1 MKNSYSSL
9 SVAIADL
16 QKHGY
21 TEDFNLVGEGIESK
35 NLKKKWKAGELDV
48 VKFYRFEG
56 MTNPGD
62 NTILYLIET
71 NDGRKGLLVDVYG
84 ADQGEISPEMIKKL
98 SIQAQKT
105 KDTLFQIMIA
115 EEQLPILVRL

>member
-1 MKNSYSSL
+1 MRNSYSSL
-9 SVAIADL
+9 SVAIQDL
-16 QKHGY
+16 QDKGY
-21 TEDFNLVGEGIESK
+21 TADFNLVAEGIESK
-35 NLKKKWKAGELDV
+35 SLKKIWKAGDLDV

-98 SIQAQKT
+98 SMRNVQ
-105 KDTLFQIMIA
+105 
-115 EEQLPILVRL
+115 

>member
-16 QKHGY
+16 QDHGF

-35 NLKKKWKAGELDV
+35 NLKKKWNAGKLDV

-56 MTNPGD
+56 MTDPGD

-71 NDGRKGLLVDVYG
+71 NDGTKGLLVDSYG
-84 ADQGEISPEMIKKL
+84 ADQGEISPEMIQKL
-98 SIQAQKT
+98 KLHH
-105 KDTLFQIMIA
+105 D
-115 EEQLPILVRL
+115 E

>member
-35 NLKKKWKAGELDV
+35 NLKKKS
-48 VKFYRFEG
+48 F
-56 MTNPGD
+56 
-62 NTILYLIET
+62 I
-71 NDGRKGLLVDVYG
+71 
-84 ADQGEISPEMIKKL
+84 
-98 SIQAQKT
+98 
-105 KDTLFQIMIA
+105 
-115 EEQLPILVRL
+115 